1 MEGRAGGARRIA
13 DMGSASDRFDLS
25 GERALVTGAGS
36 GLGLAMAEAFAEHGA
51 QVAVLDKD
59 PAAAERGATRAAE
72 AGEPV
77 LALTADVA
85 EPGAAE
91 ASVQAVTEAW
101 GGLDI
106 LVNNAGAGW
115 LGPAEETPI
124 ERFRLTYEINV
135 FAPFAFSKAAF
146 RPMSA
151 QGRGCIINTASIA
164 GFKALHPDQ
173 DIAYHSAK
181 AALIMFTRALAVE
194 WAGRGIRV
202 NAVAPG
208 FMRTRPP
215 AESAPPVAWDY
226 HASRIPLGRP
236 GLPEDVKG
244 AAVFLASPAASYIT
258 GAVLVVD
265 GGNMGM

>member
-1 MEGRAGGARRIA
+1 
-13 DMGSASDRFDLS
+13 MGSVSDRFDLS
-25 GERALVTGAGS
+25 GERALITGAGG

-51 QVAVLDKD
+51 RVAVLDKD
-59 PAAAERGATRAAE
+59 PEAAERGAARVEE
-72 AGEPV
+72 AGGR
-77 LALTADVA
+77 ALPLTTDVTEA
-85 EPGAAE
+85 GAAE
-91 ASVQAVTEAW
+91 ESVQAVAEAW

-115 LGPAEETPI
+115 LGPAEEAPV
-124 ERFRLTYEINV
+124 ERFRLTCEINV
-135 FAPFAFSKAAF
+135 IAPFAFSQAAF

-164 GFKALHPDQ
+164 GFKALYPDQ

-215 AESAPPVAWDY
+215 AESGHPVAWDY
-226 HASRIPLGRP
+226 HISRIPLGRP
-236 GLPEDVKG
+236 GLPEDVQG

>member
-1 MEGRAGGARRIA
+1 MS
-13 DMGSASDRFDLS
+13 SASDRFDLS

-51 QVAVLDKD
+51 KVAVLDKD
-59 PAAAERGATRAAE
+59 PAAAERGAARAAE
-72 AGEPV
+72 AGGPV
-77 LALTADVA
+77 LALTADVT
-85 EPGAAE
+85 EEGAAE
-91 ASVQAVTEAW
+91 ESVQAAAEAW

-124 ERFRLTYEINV
+124 DRFRLTYEINV

-146 RPMSA
+146 GPMSA

-215 AESAPPVAWDY
+215 AESAHPVAWDY
-226 HASRIPLGRP
+226 HTSRIPLGRP

>member
-1 MEGRAGGARRIA
+1 MSAY
-13 DMGSASDRFDLS
+13 MGTGSDRFDLS
-25 GERALVTGAGS
+25 GGRALITGAGS
-36 GLGLAMAEAFAEHGA
+36 GLGLAMAKAFAEHGA
-51 QVAVLDKD
+51 RVAVLDKD
-59 PAAAERGATRAAE
+59 PAAAERGAARVGEAGGPVLSLAADVADRRAAE
-72 AGEPV
+72 ESVGEV
-77 LALTADVA
+77 V
-85 EPGAAE
+85 
-91 ASVQAVTEAW
+91 EAW

-135 FAPFAFSKAAF
+135 FAPFAFSRAAF

-164 GFKALHPDQ
+164 GLKALHPDR
-173 DIAYHSAK
+173 DIAYHSSK

-194 WAGRGIRV
+194 WAEHGIRV
-202 NAVAPG
+202 NAIAPG
-208 FMRTRPP
+208 FMRTRPV
-215 AESAPPVAWDY
+215 AESAHPVAWD
-226 HASRIPLGRP
+226 HHISRIPLGRP
-236 GLPEDVKG
+236 GLPEDVQG

-265 GGNMGM
+265 GGNTAM

>member
-1 MEGRAGGARRIA
+1 
-13 DMGSASDRFDLS
+13 MGSDFGRFDLS

-51 QVAVLDKD
+51 KVAVLDKD
-59 PAAAERGATRAAE
+59 PAAAERGAARVE
-72 AGEPV
+72 QAGGPV
-77 LALTADVA
+77 LALAADVA
-85 EPGAAE
+85 EAGAAE
-91 ASVQAVTEAW
+91 ESVQAAAEAW

-215 AESAPPVAWDY
+215 SESAAAWDH

-265 GGNMGM
+265 GGSMSM

>member
-1 MEGRAGGARRIA
+1 
-13 DMGSASDRFDLS
+13 MGSASDRFDLS

-51 QVAVLDKD
+51 KVAVLDKD
-59 PAAAERGATRAAE
+59 PAAAERGAARAAE
-72 AGEPV
+72 AGGPV
-77 LALTADVA
+77 LALTADVTEA
-85 EPGAAE
+85 GAAE
-91 ASVQAVTEAW
+91 ESIQAVAEAW

-124 ERFRLTYEINV
+124 DRFRLTYEINV

-181 AALIMFTRALAVE
+181 AALIMFTRALSVE

-215 AESAPPVAWDY
+215 AESAHPVAWDH

>member
-1 MEGRAGGARRIA
+1 MDTG
-13 DMGSASDRFDLS
+13 SDRFDLS
-25 GERALVTGAGS
+25 GERALITGAGS
-36 GLGLAMAEAFAEHGA
+36 GLGLAMAQALAEHGA
-51 QVAVLDKD
+51 RVAVLDKD
-59 PAAAERGATRAAE
+59 PAAAECGAARVEEAGAPVLSLAADAADRSAAE
-72 AGEPV
+72 ESVGEV
-77 LALTADVA
+77 V
-85 EPGAAE
+85 
-91 ASVQAVTEAW
+91 EAW

-115 LGPAEETPI
+115 LGPAEETPT

-135 FAPFAFSKAAF
+135 FAPFAFSQAAF

-164 GFKALHPDQ
+164 GLKALHPDR

-194 WAGRGIRV
+194 WAEHGIRV
-202 NAVAPG
+202 NAIAPG
-208 FMRTRPP
+208 FMRTRPIV
-215 AESAPPVAWDY
+215 ESAHPVAWD
-226 HASRIPLGRP
+226 HHISRIPLGRP
-236 GLPEDVKG
+236 GLPEDIQG

-265 GGNMGM
+265 GGNTAM